1 MRGEHVGEIVKLFD
15 QINARRFQLKNRM
28 LLAHSMMAEGNKR
41 RALLSETDA
50 TNLSSGTL
58 LYAKT
63 VLPRAASTPEIPLE
77 IRNTSEDYA
86 AEEKNV
92 CKRKYT
98 RPRSVSFHPDI
109 RLYYAATINDLDE
122 VKMLVES
129 GMADVNATNP
139 AEGATALHGA
149 AYEGN
154 VDCLRYLLENG
165 ADVNIHDDDGW
176 TSLHA
181 AVCGK
186 KRKCVE
192 LLLKANCNPFAETID
207 GLTPFQMAIEL
218 GNDKLVRQFVKR
230 FTSMMDDAS
239 VPETSV

>member
-1 MRGEHVGEIVKLFD
+1 
-15 QINARRFQLKNRM
+15 M
-28 LLAHSMMAEGNKR
+28 LSIHSMMAEGNKR

-50 TNLSSGTL
+50 TNSSSGSL
-58 LYAKT
+58 MYQKIA
-63 VLPRAASTPEIPLE
+63 LPRAASTPEIPLE
-77 IRNTSEDYA
+77 IRSPSHDYA
-86 AEEKNV
+86 VEEKDV
-92 CKRKYT
+92 CKRKYS

-109 RLYYAATINDLDE
+109 RLYYAATTNDLEE

-154 VDCLRYLLENG
+154 VECLRYLLENG
-165 ADVNIHDDDGW
+165 ADVNVHDDDGW

-186 KRKCVE
+186 KSKCVE
-192 LLLKANCNPFAETID
+192 LLLKANCDPFAETID

-218 GNDKLVRQFVKR
+218 GNDKLLRQFVKR
-230 FTSMMDDAS
+230 FSSMMDDVS
-239 VPETSV
+239 IPETSV

>member
-1 MRGEHVGEIVKLFD
+1 
-15 QINARRFQLKNRM
+15 
-28 LLAHSMMAEGNKR
+28 MMAQSNKR
-41 RALLSETDA
+41 RVHLSETDA
-50 TNLSSGTL
+50 AILSSGSF
-58 LYAKT
+58 LYPKT
-63 VLPRAASTPEIPLE
+63 VLPRAVSTPEIPLE
-77 IRNTSEDYA
+77 NRSSSHDYT
-86 AEEKNV
+86 AEEKDT
-92 CKRKYT
+92 CKRKYS

-109 RLYYAATINDLDE
+109 RLYYAATTNDLDE
-122 VKMLVES
+122 VKMLIES

-165 ADVNIHDDDGW
+165 ADVSINDDDGW

-192 LLLKANCNPFAETID
+192 LLLKASCDPFAETIE
-207 GLTPFQMAIEL
+207 GLTPFQMAIEMK
-218 GNDKLVRQFVKR
+218 NDKLVRKFVKR
-230 FTSMMDDAS
+230 FSSMMEDES
-239 VPETSV
+239 VPETLV